1 LGGSVQTVK
10 GNAEALIVASKDIG
24 IEANTDKTKYMFMIP
39 DQNAGQCRSM
49 KIDNSS
55 LQSLEEFK
63 YLGTALTFEIVFR
76 KILRAD

>member
-1 LGGSVQTVK
+1 
-10 GNAEALIVASKDIG
+10 VASKDIG
-24 IEANTDKTKYMFMIP
+24 IEANADKTKYMFMIP

-63 YLGTALTFEIVFR
+63 YLGKTST
-76 KILRAD
+76 